1 MIKRDIHDLPLE
13 GLDWLADDDL
23 LYAVH
28 EEECFFNGL
37 SSISQTNPIGVFL
50 AQIPQYNVRHNGG
63 IIVAAKGDISLV
75 LNTMKPILK
84 MKQMVCD
91 FLVEKLRQAYHLNA
105 QVDNNDIVVAVNG
118 NTLYKVIAT
127 AWTTITS
134 ADRNRLLVH
143 ININQPNLQ
152 HINNIS
158 IRQIKNKIP
167 AGLSQW
173 GITTADVESS
183 WLGELQE
190 LISEGNLNGNKKNI

>member
-23 LYAVH
+23 LYTVH

-63 IIVAAKGDISLV
+63 VIVAAKGDVSLV

-84 MKQMVCD
+84 VKQMVCD
-91 FLVEKLRQAYHLNA
+91 FLVEKLRQVYHLDA
-105 QVDNNDIVVAVNG
+105 RVDNNDIVVAVNG

-127 AWTTITS
+127 AWTTTTP
-134 ADRNRLLVH
+134 ADRNKLLVH

-183 WLGELQE
+183 
-190 LISEGNLNGNKKNI
+190 